1 MKITVTKGEV
11 IVHYEE
17 PQKDAE
23 YPKIVSDENYHKI
36 ALAAIELICK
46 QVNELSR

>member
-17 PQKDAE
+17 PQKDAST
-23 YPKIVSDENYHKI
+23 PAINYCHTNLMTVIK
-36 ALAAIELICK
+36 LICE
-46 QVNELSR
+46 QVKELSK